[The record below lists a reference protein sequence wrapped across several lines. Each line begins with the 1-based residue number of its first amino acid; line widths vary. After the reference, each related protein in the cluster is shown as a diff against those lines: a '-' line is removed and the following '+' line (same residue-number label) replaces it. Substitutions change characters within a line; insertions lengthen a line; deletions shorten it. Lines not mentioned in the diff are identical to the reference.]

1 MYRIRDDKTIEIVR
15 GDSAIIEVDLLKYYI
30 ADPPMKADL
39 PTYYEYIDG
48 EYVKTKDTDIVD
60 GKEYYYKAAYEMQE
74 GDSLIF
80 TVKKSEND
88 KDSLIQ
94 KIGPYIHLEPE
105 DTELLAYGRYRYDVQ
120 FTDANGF
127 VDTVIEPSNFR
138 VKKEVTW

>member
-74 GDSLIF
+74 GDSIVF
-80 TVKKSEND
+80 TVKKSE
-88 KDSLIQ
+88 KDAEHLIQ
-94 KIGPYIHLEPE
+94 KTGERIILDPVDTAELE
-105 DTELLAYGRYRYDVQ
+105 YGRYRYDVQ